1 MKIFKA
7 AAGYFDRTDK
17 KIKIAVLAAA
27 FLLVLFTASKVAFWA
42 LVFIFAA
49 SVAEIYNAYVRTP
62 LHLDLV
68 KLGTILVA
76 AAYGAPTGIFVGLA
90 STFFAKLFSMRLDLR
105 IAISFAGIILI
116 AILADLFSGVPI
128 TVLGIS
134 LVATYYLVTSPIN
147 LLLGEEPAYAAV
159 YVGSSLAVNA
169 VLFMAVAPKLA
180 GLLH

>member
-1 MKIFKA
+1 MKLVKDVLELFNSV
-7 AAGYFDRTDK
+7 DK
-17 KIKIAVLAAA
+17 RIRIATLAVA

-49 SVAEIYNAYVRTP
+49 SVAEVYNAYVRTP
-62 LHLDLV
+62 LHFDLV
-68 KLGTILVA
+68 KVGTILTA
-76 AAYGAPTGIFVGLA
+76 AAYGAPVGIFVGLA

-116 AILADLFSGVPI
+116 AILADAFSGAPI
-128 TVLGIS
+128 KALGIS
-134 LVATYYLVTSPIN
+134 LVAVYYLVTSPIN

-180 GLLH
+180 GLLN